1 MSEATLQAL
10 FKCPWCGHVNCL
22 LGLTA
27 HALGVHRKNL
37 LAWACKHSPRHQHAH
52 SRGRTEVRYVV
63 IPQRPGQEKPK
74 RREEQRKPKPKGRE
88 KQKRREEPGKP
99 GKPRRQVL
107 KSQEVARAEVLSV

>member
-10 FKCPWCGHVNCL
+10 FKCPWCDYRSCL

-37 LAWACKHSPRHQHAH
+37 LAWACRRSPRHEHRF

-63 IPQRPGQEKPK
+63 IPGGRRGREKPK
-74 RREEQRKPKPKGRE
+74 RREEQQKP
-88 KQKRREEPGKP
+88 KRREPK
-99 GKPRRQVL
+99 KSRREAGVTL
-107 KSQEVARAEVLSV
+107 LRSEA

>member
-1 MSEATLQAL
+1 MSEKGGLASIE
-10 FKCPWCGHVNCL
+10 KCPWCDYRSCL

-63 IPQRPGQEKPK
+63 IPQRPKREPK
-74 RREEQRKPKPKGRE
+74 RREEQRKPKPKGR
-88 KQKRREEPGKP
+88 KP

-107 KSQEVARAEVLSV
+107 KSQGVAGVLAV

>member
-1 MSEATLQAL
+1 MSETTLQAL

-37 LAWACKHSPRHQHAH
+37 LAWACRRSPPHQHAH

-63 IPQRPGQEKPK
+63 IPQRPGRERKPKPK
-74 RREEQRKPKPKGRE
+74 RREKPKRPGK
-88 KQKRREEPGKP
+88 PGKP